1 MDLIVDN
8 TVGILLL
15 DINNG
20 FIVAFWY
27 STNEPRDTTTTYPI
41 AFNIKP
47 AINLELTYYSTT
59 INAATIMCRDR
70 TLTQVNIYKQFDGQ
84 GVMITAIG
92 Y

>member
-27 STNEPRDTTTTYPI
+27 SANEPRDTTTTYPI
-41 AFNIKP
+41 AFNMHPQIS
-47 AINLELTYYSTT
+47 LELTYYSTT
-59 INAATIMCRDR
+59 TNAATIMCRNR
-70 TLTQVNIYKQFDGQ
+70 THTQVNLYKQLDGQ